1 MASIKSGNVS
11 VSMSGPFEA
20 QIRELVTRIAPG
32 VESVMRDRIDNLLME
47 ARANWIVRS
56 GLSLDSLSS
65 EVRFIAQGGRL
76 AIKGI
81 ISNSAPYAYAIRI
94 GRNSKTSDGS
104 PSRLTR
110 EDRLWTATI
119 TDPFE
124 AQAGEARNEIIREL
138 STLGM

>member
-20 QIRELVTRIAPG
+20 QIRELVTRIA
-32 VESVMRDRIDNLLME
+32 
-47 ARANWIVRS
+47 S